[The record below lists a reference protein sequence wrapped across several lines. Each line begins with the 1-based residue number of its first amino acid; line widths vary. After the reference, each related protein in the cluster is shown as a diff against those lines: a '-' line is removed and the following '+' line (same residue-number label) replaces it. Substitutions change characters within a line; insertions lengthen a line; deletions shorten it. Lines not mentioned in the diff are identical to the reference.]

1 MMKEISPIVKKQS
14 IESFMSTIQ
23 KCENALLQMTDKG
36 SSTTLLTNRLIAFQI
51 GLAILMFEW
60 EQKPL
65 QYTKVELTEAKK
77 VLTGLLPSIEN
88 SFAKTRPGSPQHTLL
103 ERRMKSLQLALLALN
118 SHCSD

>member
-23 KCENALLQMTDKG
+23 KCENALIQMTDKG

-103 ERRMKSLQLALLALN
+103 ERRLKSLQLALLALN